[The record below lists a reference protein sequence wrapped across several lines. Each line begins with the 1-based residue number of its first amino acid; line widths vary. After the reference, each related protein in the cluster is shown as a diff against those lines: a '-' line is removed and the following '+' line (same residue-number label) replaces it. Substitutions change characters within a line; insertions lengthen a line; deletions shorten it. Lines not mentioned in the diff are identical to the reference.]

1 MQRGGNR
8 HSGPWKKSWT
18 GVRWLWHVPRFQH
31 SSFPAETAT
40 QLYNAHFS
48 TPVPCV
54 CICCSLRLHPAVI
67 IVSFLF
73 YFICLA
79 NVHFWVPWP
88 SCTLLVSACTFRLLC
103 PRTYVSSYYYF
114 SIVFWLTLVFQV
126 SRAPPRCPHLS
137 VPHPHPLS
145 TPHSLLTPHL
155 CWHPTHCINP
165 SSQPLTAVSTSQPQP
180 VSFFFF
186 FLFCLC
192 LLLSLPFPRAA
203 SPPTPAAP
211 CVNAPSQAFPNHIDV
226 PTFVRGVGCLWPCR
240 GPSSACCVNTPM
252 HTLCLHP
259 LLVRPHLASCIWVWL
274 LLLTVLGLD

>member
-8 HSGPWKKSWT
+8 CSGPWKKSWT

-40 QLYNAHFS
+40 RLYDAHFS

-54 CICCSLRLHPAVI
+54 CVCCSLRLHPAVI

-73 YFICLA
+73 HFICLA

-103 PRTYVSSYYYF
+103 PCTYVSLYYYF

-186 FLFCLC
+186 FCFAFAYCCLSH
-192 LLLSLPFPRAA
+192 SL
-203 SPPTPAAP
+203 
-211 CVNAPSQAFPNHIDV
+211 V
-226 PTFVRGVGCLWPCR
+226 P
-240 GPSSACCVNTPM
+240 
-252 HTLCLHP
+252 HLHP
-259 LLVRPHLASCIWVWL
+259 HLLHLASMPLPRPFPTTLMSRPLCVASDACGHVEAPPVCAASTL
-274 LLLTVLGLD
+274 PCTRYACTPSSYTLTSPLASGFDCFCLQY